1 MNWINIVQ
9 QSLSSSWLSF
19 SWLTA
24 FFIFLAYFVLDTMY
38 VKYTLAV
45 VGKNP
50 VTAANFGGLM
60 YVLMAFG
67 IFNYT
72 HNFLYVIPVGL
83 GSWLGTYAVV
93 LREKNKAAR

>member
-1 MNWINIVQ
+1 MDWMNNAL
-9 QSLSSSWLSF
+9 QSLNSSWLAF

-45 VGKNP
+45 VAKKP
-50 VTAANFGGLM
+50 VAASNFGSLM

-83 GSWLGTYAVV
+83 GSWLGTYVIV
-93 LREKNKAAR
+93 LHEKNKAA

>member
-1 MNWINIVQ
+1 MSSVQ
-9 QSLSSSWLSF
+9 QFLAINWQDF

-24 FFIFLAYFVLDTMY
+24 IFIFLAYFVLDTMY

-45 VGKNP
+45 VEKRP
-50 VTAANFGGLM
+50 LAAANFGSLM

-83 GSWLGTYAVV
+83 GSWLGTYVV
-93 LREKNKAAR
+93 VMYEKK